1 MRLLTA
7 LLILFLLTSF
17 SLSCQKGAKQEGTS
31 QDRSSAKRYL
41 LKGKVVSI
49 DKRANMVN
57 IDGEEIPGFMDAMI
71 MPYLVKPAGE
81 LDKLSPGDLVTADIV
96 VEDND
101 SWLENVAVTG
111 HSSAPPAK

>member
-1 MRLLTA
+1 MRLLIT
-7 LLILFLLTSF
+7 LLILSLLTAF
-17 SLSCQKGAKQEGTS
+17 SSSCQKGANQGGTL
-31 QDRSSAKRYL
+31 QNQSSAKRYH

-57 IDGEEIPGFMDAMI
+57 IDGEQIPGFMEAMI

-96 VEDND
+96 VEGDD
-101 SWLENVAVTG
+101 SWLENIAVTG
-111 HSSAPPAK
+111 HSSAPPTK

>member
-1 MRLLTA
+1 MRLLIT
-7 LLILFLLTSF
+7 LLMLSLLTAF
-17 SLSCQKGAKQEGTS
+17 SPSCQKGANQGGTP
-31 QDRSSAKRYL
+31 QKRSSAKRYH

-57 IDGEEIPGFMDAMI
+57 IDGEQIPGFMEAMI

-96 VEDND
+96 VEGDD
-101 SWLENVAVTG
+101 SWLENVVVTG